1 MIGFSEEI
9 EIKTEKTDIPQNA
22 VNVVTQELEV
32 FMPFEDLVDIAE
44 EKERLEKEKQKI
56 LIEKE
61 KTDKMLGNLGF
72 LAKAPAAKVEEE
84 KTKLEKFNEM
94 LATIEQR
101 INSLK

>member
-1 MIGFSEEI
+1 
-9 EIKTEKTDIPQNA
+9 
-22 VNVVTQELEV
+22 
-32 FMPFEDLVDIAE
+32 
-44 EKERLEKEKQKI
+44 
-56 LIEKE
+56 
-61 KTDKMLGNLGF
+61 MLGNLGF